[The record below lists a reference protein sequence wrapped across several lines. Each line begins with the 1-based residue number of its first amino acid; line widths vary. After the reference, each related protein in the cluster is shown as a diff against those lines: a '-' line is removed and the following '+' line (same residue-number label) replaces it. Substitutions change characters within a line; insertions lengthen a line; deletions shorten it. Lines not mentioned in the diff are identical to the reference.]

1 MTTKMKNKTDKTN
14 TDTNTKVVRLI
25 GDVAFTAT
33 MITCAVTLMLF
44 ALMIA
49 QKITITVGK

>member
-1 MTTKMKNKTDKTN
+1 MATKKKIQDKTE
-14 TDTNTKVVRLI
+14 TQVDTKVLKLF
-25 GDVAFTAT
+25 GDVAFIAI
-33 MITCAVTLMLF
+33 MVSCAFTLMMF